1 MAKLQYM
8 NEPSN
13 ILKKNRKQH
22 YFIAFSKNNYTIM
35 HVWRFIKKNI
45 ILKYSLKNRYYTIF
59 YALFRFYRYICPNL

>member
-35 HVWRFIKKNI
+35 NAWRFIKKEY
-45 ILKYSLKNRYYTIF
+45 YSKV
-59 YALFRFYRYICPNL
+59 